1 MIGKSIEWFVESNK
15 ILSPNT
21 IGFRRG
27 QSTLDN
33 LTNLV
38 TQIQIGFSQSA
49 STLSCFLDINSAYNN
64 VLIERVVATLDKIK
78 IGQKICR
85 YLWAFLN
92 ERHLHIILDEYQNI
106 ITSRWTNKGLAQG
119 DPLSPLLFNIVT
131 LDICKCIETVA
142 ISQYADDFVLYTT
155 NKKIQ
160 DSINKMQ
167 VVLDTMTEMLD
178 TMGLEVQPE
187 KSNLCIFSRG
197 YKRHQ
202 ISLKVNNSELKIV
215 DNIKYLGMWL
225 DKSLRWSK
233 HINKISDKV
242 RRYLDLLR
250 VLAGPSWGVHPIH
263 LRRLYISLIRSRID
277 YGSFLYDV
285 SAKTHLAKLDKIQNQ
300 ALRIAGG
307 FIRSSPIHVMES
319 EMSTP
324 PLNIRRK
331 YLMYKYILKAK
342 SRENNLV
349 ISLLSEMTNA
359 QYQRYWHNKKKPLQL
374 VTYEETK
381 EEIIHSTEILE
392 MFTLNVWLSNIDIFN
407 ILETN
412 LFCVSM
418 SKEKYNTNVL
428 KVQIIEEI
436 YHKYCNWNKI
446 FTDGSKSEVGLGA
459 AYHDSNRNYNRRFKV
474 DGSICIMSV
483 ELLAILEALK
493 YILNIVLKIQW
504 IPSHIGLW
512 GNEEADRLAR
522 AAANDGSYVCIKPTF
537 LEILPKYKH
546 KTHNIFKEYFDER
559 SLEKGIWYKTIQC
572 QPPPIPWFAK
582 SNMRRTLVVTALR
595 LRSGHIPLNKFA
607 YLMKKVDSPNC
618 EVCDRVED
626 VQHVLME
633 CVRYKWNRW
642 DLVSRLGLNLM
653 EVGLFHQ
660 ILSEP
665 TSHFAKTTLEFVLNS
680 IKLRSSNTNN

>member
-1 MIGKSIEWFVESNK
+1 
-15 ILSPNT
+15 
-21 IGFRRG
+21 
-27 QSTLDN
+27 
-33 LTNLV
+33 
-38 TQIQIGFSQSA
+38 
-49 STLSCFLDINSAYNN
+49 
-64 VLIERVVATLDKIK
+64 
-78 IGQKICR
+78 
-85 YLWAFLN
+85 
-92 ERHLHIILDEYQNI
+92 
-106 ITSRWTNKGLAQG
+106 
-119 DPLSPLLFNIVT
+119 
-131 LDICKCIETVA
+131 
-142 ISQYADDFVLYTT
+142 
-155 NKKIQ
+155 
-160 DSINKMQ
+160 
-167 VVLDTMTEMLD
+167 
-178 TMGLEVQPE
+178 
-187 KSNLCIFSRG
+187 
-197 YKRHQ
+197 
-202 ISLKVNNSELKIV
+202 
-215 DNIKYLGMWL
+215 
-225 DKSLRWSK
+225 
-233 HINKISDKV
+233 
-242 RRYLDLLR
+242 
-250 VLAGPSWGVHPIH
+250 
-263 LRRLYISLIRSRID
+263 
-277 YGSFLYDV
+277 
-285 SAKTHLAKLDKIQNQ
+285 
-300 ALRIAGG
+300 
-307 FIRSSPIHVMES
+307 MES

-459 AYHDSNRNYNRRFKV
+459 TYHDSNRNYNRRFKV

-493 YILNIVLKIQW
+493 YIVCNLAGTNVVIFTDSRSAIYHIAKCASGNRGTSLAYSILRKIHECQQLNIVLKIQW

-633 CVRYKWNRW
+633 CVRYKWNRR